1 MPGYGMLLANPM
13 VKQVMDAFDGDLLLL
28 FSGMLPGG
36 SYPVAS
42 LLAEVG
48 DPSVVDQ
55 LVANLPGMPLV
66 KTGEGAYTVSLGTLS
81 AFFGVKDGVLYFTT
95 DAAVK
100 TALDGTKI
108 DAMAGCDE
116 VFAGQWSSFCFDFKG
131 LNALLGTLTD
141 VRAPQAAVG
150 MTLLGMFDRMEAWGA
165 KDGGKVVVEMA
176 DKERNALETI
186 CSTADGLIR
195 EALPQE

>member
-1 MPGYGMLLANPM
+1 M
-13 VKQVMDAFDGDLLLL
+13 
-28 FSGMLPGG
+28 
-36 SYPVAS
+36 
-42 LLAEVG
+42 
-48 DPSVVDQ
+48 
-55 LVANLPGMPLV
+55 
-66 KTGEGAYTVSLGTLS
+66 
-81 AFFGVKDGVLYFTT
+81 
-95 DAAVK
+95 K